1 MSDVQEWARFWLTA
15 VILLLGL
22 LFFAGAVLGNCRFA
36 YVMNRVHAAGMGD
49 TMGLFYV
56 VLAAAIGAAGILE
69 AVKCFLPLVFLWIC
83 SPVSSHLVAQIEY
96 YTNQHLYDHMTRL

>member
-1 MSDVQEWARFWLTA
+1 MEWARFWLTA
-15 VILLLGL
+15 VILCIGL

-36 YVMNRVHAAGMGD
+36 YVMNRVHAAGLGD
-49 TMGLFYV
+49 TMGLFFT
-56 VLAAAIGAAGILE
+56 VLAAAVNAAGMFE

-96 YTNQHLYDHMTRL
+96 YTNQRLYEHMDRL

>member
-15 VILLLGL
+15 VILLIGL

-56 VLAAAIGAAGILE
+56 VLAAAIGASGVFE
-69 AVKCFLPLVFLWIC
+69 AVKCFLPLLFLWIC
-83 SPVSSHLVAQIEY
+83 SPVSSHFLALIEY
-96 YTNQHLYDHMTRL
+96 YREPRLYEHVKRR

>member
-1 MSDVQEWARFWLTA
+1 MSEWVRFWLTA
-15 VILLLGL
+15 AILCVGL

-36 YVMNRVHAAGMGD
+36 YVMNRVHAAGIGD

-56 VLAAAIGAAGILE
+56 ALAVALNAHGLPE
-69 AVKCFLPLVFLWIC
+69 ALKCFLPLVFLWVC
-83 SPVSSHLVAQIEY
+83 SPVSSHFVAQIEY

>member
-1 MSDVQEWARFWLTA
+1 MSEWVRFWLTA
-15 VILLLGL
+15 VILVIAL
-22 LFFAGAVLGNCRFA
+22 LFFAGAVLGNCRFS

-56 VLAAAIGAAGILE
+56 VLAAAVNASGLFEAA
-69 AVKCFLPLVFLWIC
+69 KCFLPLVFLWIC